1 MFKVEISFGYAE
13 PEKITIETF
22 DFDKVKILQE
32 FIMFQEKHGWAVNY
46 EAVTIDDSGF
56 DSD

>member
-22 DFDKVKILQE
+22 DFDKVKIFQE

-46 EAVTIDDSGF
+46 EAVTIEDSGF

>member
-46 EAVTIDDSGF
+46 EAVSIDDL
-56 DSD
+56 D